1 LGGGNVTSIFCIPSK
16 PYTFSVAFSSSSRF
30 SKHSAEKIQQ
40 QILNIQQ
47 RRSSSRFRTFSRE
60 DPAADSEH
68 SEKIQQQI
76 PNIQQKIQQQIPN
89 IQQKDPAADSEH
101 SAEDPA
107 ADLAAD
113 AATIKIHFFDLIHYF
128 HNQVKKIMNRILQ
141 PHVHNSHPFLKG

>member
-1 LGGGNVTSIFCIPSK
+1 LNIQQRR
-16 PYTFSVAFSSSSRF
+16 SSSSREDPAAD
-30 SKHSAEKIQQ
+30 SEHSAA
-40 QILNIQQ
+40 

-60 DPAADSEH
+60 DLAADS
-68 SEKIQQQI
+68 K
-76 PNIQQKIQQQIPN
+76 
-89 IQQKDPAADSEH
+89 H

-113 AATIKIHFFDLIHYF
+113 APTIKIHFFDLIHYF